1 MSNLAA
7 RDVTDLTYYTYN
19 QVRAY
24 LILEVA
30 ASVSSVVVG
39 SIALFLWFKMDPSRR
54 VLFRLELLLA
64 LIISDFFKAFFILCV
79 GCIRLN
85 SFNRDVHMDSYASQ
99 FCDGWGYLKQ
109 SVTVCTDL
117 IIIML
122 TIHNA
127 LMIFFPQLSR
137 LHERVPVNFTK
148 IFKKFGLCLKGKMEF
163 KDIFKKNPD
172 EVIIVNEGGIYP
184 LRWYVVFVVFII
196 SFLFSGLI
204 FVNGGHYQYNFSCS
218 APQHPVWK
226 RLLAGWIIRYIN
238 LITIVCV
245 YSFII
250 IYLNVHFRDIE
261 RSKKKLY
268 HLDTSTQDYSQ
279 PEPLNDV
286 ANVTNTLQK
295 ELMNITAANN
305 AKKRNAITREMK
317 SFAAYPI
324 GYWIIWITPTIS
336 QIYNYIDSEKRE
348 PVALLVFVAFMVPF
362 SCTVNSIIFFVRER
376 PWNATSQALAERNM
390 SSPTRFRPSFYR
402 GGPDDGDDLEKTE
415 NTAAD
420 PIELHRNNIEYPH
433 QLGFTPD
440 PELGY
445 NHIDY
450 GAQNDESKLR
460 QDSFASSNM
469 RTLVESS
476 KRPSIHPRLSSVPDN
491 EVSLASG
498 GGLSSNQRSGNT
510 SNGSGSS
517 GSNTTAAEDDS
528 GVDMIDFLRGN

>member
-39 SIALFLWFKMDPSRR
+39 SIALFFWFKMDPSRR
-54 VLFRLELLLA
+54 VIFRLELLLA
-64 LIISDFFKAFFILCV
+64 LIISDFFKAFFVLCV

-85 SFNRDVHMDSYASQ
+85 SLTRDVHMGTYGLE

-109 SVTVCTDL
+109 SSTVCTDL

-127 LMIFFPQLSR
+127 LMIFFPQLSK
-137 LHERVPVNFTK
+137 LHERIPMNFTK
-148 IFKKFGLCLKGKMEF
+148 MTKKFISFCKGNLKFKQIFKT
-163 KDIFKKNPD
+163 NPND
-172 EVIIVNEGGIYP
+172 VIIVNEGGIYP
-184 LRWYVVFVVFII
+184 LRWLVVIVVFII
-196 SFLFSGLI
+196 SFLFSGLV

-218 APQHPVWK
+218 APQQPVWK
-226 RLLAGWIIRYIN
+226 RLLAGWVIRYIN

-250 IYLNVHFRDIE
+250 IYLNVHFGDIE

-268 HLDTSTQDYSQ
+268 DINTSQDYSQ

-286 ANVTNTLQK
+286 TNVTNTLQK
-295 ELMNITAANN
+295 ELMNMSAENN
-305 AKKRNAITREMK
+305 AKKRNAITREVK

-336 QIYNYIDSEKRE
+336 QIYNYIDDDKRE

-376 PWNATSQALAERNM
+376 PWNATSKALASRNI
-390 SSPTRFRPSFYR
+390 SSPPRFRTSFY
-402 GGPDDGDDLEKTE
+402 GGGGGGAPDDDKTDQ
-415 NTAAD
+415 TAAD
-420 PIELHRNNIEYPH
+420 ALVFQSNNAGELYPH
-433 QLGFTPD
+433 QLGFVPD

-445 NHIDY
+445 Y
-450 GAQNDESKLR
+450 NDDQKNKDVLNEENFR

-469 RTLVESS
+469 KTLVGSS
-476 KRPSIHPRLSSVPDN
+476 KRPSIIPRLPSIVDN
-491 EVSLASG
+491 EFNMTSAG
-498 GGLSSNQRSGNT
+498 DLSNEA
-510 SNGSGSS
+510 GSGSGGT
-517 GSNTTAAEDDS
+517 GSTVADDDDDD
-528 GVDMIDFLRGN
+528 GVDMIDFLRGR